1 MKIAEYNQMMAYLTR
16 PEPVILPQPKPQELI
31 DIQEQKRIEREK
43 KTFEEAS
50 PFLMEE
56 SVDFI
61 EREELKTGSNQYGKS
76 LINNPETIAKV
87 KKMFLEEK
95 ISAKEVAKRLSIS
108 EPTVGRILKDA
119 NITDFRTTR
128 RIERFSKLKK
138 LVEEANKGDKFI
150 LMQDLIKKAGF
161 PGKDLFFYR
170 GLKEEF
176 NIPKLE
182 NQKDKIKKVFNSVV
196 NNPDTPI
203 KELKNFS
210 KVIADKT
217 GLNRVSTNVILN
229 TLPEYSDFKPILNKI
244 TKPGFQK
251 KAEGMTLGEVT
262 KMTKQVKERVP
273 AMTFTSPEK
282 FIVQS
287 AIRHVEKGGN
297 KIKFVKKPGDLD
309 AKGNR
314 ITDFDAEFIYKD
326 KKYNFKQLLKEGKKI
341 PAFKGVYNSF
351 DDLNKLL
358 SKKVI
363 HPVTKEETTLKKVM
377 EEAYQKGA
385 GYGKGRSPY
394 EIDHFKGVKKQPFSN
409 LRVLPRRINAAEGL
423 IREIEGQAKLGLL
436 KTEDFTPDKVEKYIK
451 KIGYNYTKD
460 IDTLAK
466 NELKLA
472 EDILV
477 RNRKL
482 DTPIQI
488 AKKAVFKKD
497 SLSIPIQ
504 ERGQKKLTSLQ
515 KIMQGGKTSGVDPV
529 LLTKAGYEEFVKP
542 TGKFA
547 GQIAKGVGR
556 SALTAADFALSAGK
570 GATGLGLGLL
580 LEADPI
586 ITGMSEGKTFGQ
598 TARDTF
604 IGTAI
609 DLIPGVNLGSLNE
622 DLIKLANTDQEKLA
636 VQNLIDYQRDYKRF
650 NKELN
655 AFKSYVQLNQIELE
669 ELGLNASDLVN
680 MESRLA
686 KRFKEIQTRAPIAYD
701 SDAIELVKGLARK
714 EAIRRKENLETG
726 IAGKIFGDRMAKEP
740 NFIDDKTQQILA
752 ASTGQKGATD
762 SYTDTYRFLPQE
774 QLSPEELEERLDME
788 GGIMA
793 ANGGRI
799 GYSNGTDLAIK
810 ESLEA
815 YQRYLKAGGEL
826 SYKDFIALGSEGVSK
841 FFNSGGRVGFAD
853 GPMDP
858 KRRLFLKLMGGIAS
872 LPFMSKFFGKSEVF
886 KPVVKI
892 AGSST
897 KMPDWF
903 PDLINKVMFS
913 GTGKRIDA
921 DLTLYEPKELPGI
934 KIYRNDDGRVSVE
947 GENAYGKAYKIEYEP
962 PGYELIDETTGKAA
976 KKQGEFIAEEEVPV
990 NVDPDGNTDFDI
1002 EVLDDLDQILG
1013 PDTASMEKFATGKIT
1028 KTVKDFTGDTG
1039 MKTGEY
1045 NVGAAEARFEQAAD
1059 EAAETLAEQAEEA
1072 AAALDEID

>member
-61 EREELKTGSNQYGKS
+61 EREEFSAGGITLTEVNKYRKQGLRAQDIIEKLSESLNRNVTLTEYEKFLTTNKAKLVPVSAQKLTKEQIKAYDKATKKITKGKFKKFSDLDPKKDRKLKVLIAQEGTRRLKGVAEGSGGPGVFKDIVEGEETLSKSIRNILDDADKPLNLADIRKELESKNISFNKNNLESTVQRLRKTKDYKNKIVKIPGADTVQKLRNIAFEKRKPFIQAIRDAFVANPDATPEEIAEAMYGTKNFKNATSAQKIDYLKEMSRNVEQFVEVYGNPKTFKPVTKDLKAIPVEKLGDILDNIAKNASAFGYGQNAVINLQFQIADAARNFPPRTSMRLRESLQKKNFEVDEVVGRAATYQRAPGYIEATQVIPKKANQLKGQRLDNKFSKVFGEALEGNYKNVEEYNTFAKKFGKKNKIDVPIIKIGSN
-76 LINNPETIAKV
+76 LNP
-87 KKMFLEEK
+87 
-95 ISAKEVAKRLSIS
+95 
-108 EPTVGRILKDA
+108 KDYITYFNEFSPA
-119 NITDFRTTR
+119 AQKNITD
-128 RIERFSKLKK
+128 I
-138 LVEEANKGDKFI
+138 
-150 LMQDLIKKAGF
+150 
-161 PGKDLFFYR
+161 
-170 GLKEEF
+170 
-176 NIPKLE
+176 
-182 NQKDKIKKVFNSVV
+182 
-196 NNPDTPI
+196 
-203 KELKNFS
+203 
-210 KVIADKT
+210 
-217 GLNRVSTNVILN
+217 
-229 TLPEYSDFKPILNKI
+229 
-244 TKPGFQK
+244 
-251 KAEGMTLGEVT
+251 
-262 KMTKQVKERVP
+262 
-273 AMTFTSPEK
+273 
-282 FIVQS
+282 
-287 AIRHVEKGGN
+287 
-297 KIKFVKKPGDLD
+297 
-309 AKGNR
+309 
-314 ITDFDAEFIYKD
+314 
-326 KKYNFKQLLKEGKKI
+326 
-341 PAFKGVYNSF
+341 
-351 DDLNKLL
+351 
-358 SKKVI
+358 
-363 HPVTKEETTLKKVM
+363 
-377 EEAYQKGA
+377 
-385 GYGKGRSPY
+385 
-394 EIDHFKGVKKQPFSN
+394 
-409 LRVLPRRINAAEGL
+409 
-423 IREIEGQAKLGLL
+423 
-436 KTEDFTPDKVEKYIK
+436 
-451 KIGYNYTKD
+451 
-460 IDTLAK
+460 AK
-466 NELKLA
+466 NKN
-472 EDILV
+472 LV
-477 RNRKL
+477 VETKSKPL
-482 DTPIQI
+482 
-488 AKKAVFKKD
+488 F
-497 SLSIPIQ
+497 SLTK
-504 ERGQKKLTSLQ
+504 GQKKLTALQ

-650 NKELN
+650 NKDLN
-655 AFKSYVQLNQIELE
+655 AFKSYVQLNQVELE
-669 ELGLNASDLVN
+669 ELGLNAGDLVN
-680 MESRLA
+680 MESKLA

-726 IAGKIFGDRMAKEP
+726 IAGKIFGDRMAKDP
-740 NFIDDKTQQILA
+740 NFIDDKIQQILA

-762 SYTDTYRFLPQE
+762 SYTDNYRLIETPKMSPQE
-774 QLSPEELEERLDME
+774 LDDIYEM
-788 GGIMA
+788 GGIMGA
-793 ANGGRI
+793 AEGGRI
-799 GYSNGTDLAIK
+799 
-810 ESLEA
+810 
-815 YQRYLKAGGEL
+815 
-826 SYKDFIALGSEGVSK
+826 
-841 FFNSGGRVGFAD
+841 GFAD

-872 LPFMSKFFGKSEVF
+872 LPFMSKFFGKSEVV
-886 KPVVKI
+886 KPVVKV

-934 KIYRNDDGRVSVE
+934 SIGRYDDGRVFVE
-947 GENAYGKAYKIEYEP
+947 GKNAYGKTYKIEYEP

-990 NVDPDGNTDFDI
+990 NIDRDGNPDFDV

-1013 PDTASMEKFATGKIT
+1013 PDTASMEKYATGKVT
-1028 KTVKDFTGDTG
+1028 KTVKDFTGDSG

-1045 NVGAAEARFEQAAD
+1045 NVGAAEARAEQAAE
-1059 EAAETLAEQAEEA
+1059 EAAETLAEQADEA
-1072 AAALDEID
+1072 AGALDEID